1 LPLGRIYN
9 EPEMNNF
16 PPEQPS
22 GGFSYVWSIVMKI
35 RLSLQN
41 GSKKLKSMTL
51 TKTTLVGRS
60 ADCDLKLKSDLVSRH
75 HCRIV
80 LTESV
85 ALVHDLG
92 SSNGTFIDGNRV
104 TPKRDTKLLPGCV
117 LSIADVSFRIDYDP
131 QVFVDVGST
140 INLKSVGEL
149 LPELPFASASDDVIP
164 VAVDLPE
171 NQDKSSGKKSTETVT
186 IDEYNPDAE
195 TSENKK
201 TIQFPEIELTDKMR
215 QS

>member
-1 LPLGRIYN
+1 MPPGGSYN
-9 EPEMNNF
+9 EFEMNNF
-16 PPEQPS
+16 PSES
-22 GGFSYVWSIVMKI
+22 LSDGFSYVWLLVMKI

-41 GSKKLKSMTL
+41 PSKKLKSMTL

-85 ALVHDLG
+85 VLIHDLG
-92 SSNGTFIDGNRV
+92 SSNGTFINGKKL
-104 TPKRDTKLLPGCV
+104 TPKRDTKLNPGSV
-117 LSIADVSFRIDYDP
+117 LSIADVSFRVDYDP
-131 QVFVDVGST
+131 QVFMDVGST
-140 INLKSVGEL
+140 IKLKSIGEI
-149 LPELPFASASDDVIP
+149 LPENSLASASDDVIP
-164 VAVDLPE
+164 VEINLPE
-171 NQDKSSGKKSTETVT
+171 NEGNVPKKSSETVT

-201 TIQFPEIELTDKMR
+201 TIQFPEIELTDKME

>member
-1 LPLGRIYN
+1 
-9 EPEMNNF
+9 
-16 PPEQPS
+16 
-22 GGFSYVWSIVMKI
+22 
-35 RLSLQN
+35 
-41 GSKKLKSMTL
+41 
-51 TKTTLVGRS
+51 
-60 ADCDLKLKSDLVSRH
+60 H

-117 LSIADVSFRIDYDP
+117 LSIADVSFRLDYDP

-171 NQDKSSGKKSTETVT
+171 NQDKSSGKKTTETVT

>member
-1 LPLGRIYN
+1 MPLGRSYN

-16 PPEQPS
+16 PSESFS
-22 GGFSYVWSIVMKI
+22 GGFSYVWLSVMKI
-35 RLSLQN
+35 RLSPQN

-60 ADCDLKLKSDLVSRH
+60 ADCGLKLKSDLVSRH

-92 SSNGTFIDGNRV
+92 SSNGTFIDGKKL
-104 TPKRDTKLLPGCV
+104 TPKRDTKLLPGSV
-117 LSIADVSFRIDYDP
+117 LSIADVSFRVDYDP
-131 QVFVDVGST
+131 QAFVDVGST
-140 INLKSVGEL
+140 INLKSVEDL
-149 LPELPFASASDDVIP
+149 LPENTFSSASDDVIP
-164 VAVDLPE
+164 VEINLPE
-171 NQDKSSGKKSTETVT
+171 NHGKSSGKKSSETVT

-201 TIQFPEIELTDKMR
+201 TIQFPEIELTDKME

>member
-1 LPLGRIYN
+1 
-9 EPEMNNF
+9 MNNF
-16 PPEQPS
+16 PSES
-22 GGFSYVWSIVMKI
+22 LSDGFSYVWLLVMKI

-41 GSKKLKSMTL
+41 PSKKLKSMTL

-85 ALVHDLG
+85 VLIHDLG
-92 SSNGTFIDGNRV
+92 SSNGTFINGKKL
-104 TPKRDTKLLPGCV
+104 TPKRDTKLNPGSV
-117 LSIADVSFRIDYDP
+117 LSIADVSFRVDYDP
-131 QVFVDVGST
+131 QVFMDVGST
-140 INLKSVGEL
+140 INLKSIGEI
-149 LPELPFASASDDVIP
+149 LPENSLASASDDVIP
-164 VAVDLPE
+164 VEINLPE
-171 NQDKSSGKKSTETVT
+171 NEGNVPKKSSETVT

-201 TIQFPEIELTDKMR
+201 TIQFPEIELTDKME

>member
-1 LPLGRIYN
+1 MPLGRIYN
-9 EPEMNNF
+9 EFEMNNF
-16 PPEQPS
+16 PPEQLS
-22 GGFSYVWSIVMKI
+22 GGFSYAWSNAMKI
-35 RLSLQN
+35 RLSLQT

-60 ADCDLKLKSDLVSRH
+60 ADSDLKLKSDLVSRH

-92 SSNGTFIDGNRV
+92 SSNGTFIDGKRV

-117 LSIADVSFRIDYDP
+117 LSIADVSFRVDYDP
-131 QVFVDVGST
+131 QAFVDVGST

-164 VAVDLPE
+164 VEVNLPE
-171 NQDKSSGKKSTETVT
+171 NQDKSSGKKSSETVT